1 MNGLFTYSIL
11 SAIIIAIFYCILLL
25 LPSSAIP
32 PRISRRIILT
42 GYAVSL
48 ILPMILIAI
57 PHISPWAGTVPNINA
72 IMIGTPIIGIA
83 DARQPL
89 STWHIPSTIT
99 TLNTIVTACMFALTL
114 WSIARIAILKRSAM
128 PCSIDG
134 ATAMVHHRDT
144 LAPFSWGRDIFLHSD
159 DAADPRHH
167 LTIAHERAHIIHH
180 HWIDILTGSF
190 ITAIQW
196 YNPIA
201 WRILNML
208 RDIHE
213 YQADAYVLDNGA
225 DAYDYQMFLIEKT
238 AGARFASLANSL
250 NHSSLNKR
258 ITMMLSKKPRRTPR
272 VRIASA
278 AMIGALAIGAL
289 SFSGI
294 AQVINDMS
302 ASPFDSETASI
313 GKVKDFSLTVNTPA
327 TSTRLDEKPD
337 DAMVE
342 PEIKPE
348 YAGGQIAMMKFLIEN
363 LRYPESAM
371 KEKEQGMVLVGFN
384 VDTDG
389 SISDIHITKSVSPAL
404 DKEAMRVVSLM
415 PKFNPGKQ
423 DGKAVKCV
431 CQVPIHFKL
440 N

>member
-1 MNGLFTYSIL
+1 MLAFT
-11 SAIIIAIFYCILLL
+11 LL
-25 LPSSAIP
+25 
-32 PRISRRIILT
+32 
-42 GYAVSL
+42 
-48 ILPMILIAI
+48 
-57 PHISPWAGTVPNINA
+57 
-72 IMIGTPIIGIA
+72 
-83 DARQPL
+83 
-89 STWHIPSTIT
+89 
-99 TLNTIVTACMFALTL
+99 
-114 WSIARIAILKRSAM
+114 SIAKIAILKRSAI

-134 ATAMVHHRDT
+134 ITALVHHRDT
-144 LAPFSWGRDIFLHSD
+144 LAPFSWGSDIYIHSD

-167 LTIAHERAHIIHH
+167 MTMAHERAHIIHH

-190 ITAIQW
+190 IVAIQW

-201 WRILNML
+201 RHMLNML
-208 RDIHE
+208 RDVHE

-225 DAYDYQMFLIEKT
+225 DAYEYQMFLIEKT

-258 ITMMLSKKPRRTPR
+258 ITMMLSKKPRRMPR

-278 AMIGALAIGAL
+278 AMIGAVAIGAL

-313 GKVKDFSLTVNTPA
+313 GKVKDFSLTVNTPTNA
-327 TSTRLDEKPD
+327 TLSDEKSDAAMPEPD
-337 DAMVE
+337 
-342 PEIKPE
+342 IKPE
-348 YAGGQIAMMKFLIEN
+348 YAGGQMAMMKFLIEN

-371 KEKEQGMVLVGFN
+371 KEKKQGMVLVGFN
-384 VDTDG
+384 VNTDG
-389 SISDIHITKSVSPAL
+389 SISGIHITKGVSPEL

-415 PKFNPGKQ
+415 PKFRPGKQ
-423 DGKAVKCV
+423 DGKAVKCE
-431 CQVPIHFKL
+431 CQIPINFKL